1 MEEIKRQSRVQFID
15 FGRSVAICMML
26 QGHFI
31 SMSYADYD
39 VYMAEIFK
47 QGHSS
52 NLLFNS
58 WGFMRGLTAPLF
70 FTISG
75 TVFSYLLHLQL
86 KNSVDLRFW
95 ELKRVKKGVKRGLM
109 LLLIGYAL
117 QINFKYIGYYFQGHV
132 NPHFFTFHVLQC
144 IGVVILS
151 LISLTYLA
159 SKLRIPFHWMYL
171 TIGLTLFIGT
181 FFVRSTEAFLPPNFP
196 EFIQNM
202 IQGPETEFS
211 IFPWMGYV
219 FFGAFFGSLIAFFQ
233 LQEDK
238 KRLMKYTLLLSLG
251 AFVLGWLFTFLS
263 WLTPQYQLSAHPQN
277 LWYFDRLGFVFLLFT
292 VFIPVSEWRIAKS
305 PVFLGMGQNTF
316 FVYVAHAILLYGALV
331 GYSLRDLIQ
340 SKLSGFASTIGALLF
355 LVFFAYLVKY
365 LPFIKAFFR
374 NLRTKSEL

>member
-47 QGHSS
+47 HGHSS

-86 KNSVDLRFW
+86 KNSVDIRFL

-144 IGVVILS
+144 IGVGILS

-159 SKLRIPFHWMYL
+159 IKLRIPFHWMYL

-251 AFVLGWLFTFLS
+251 AFALGWLFTFLS

>member
-15 FGRSVAICMML
+15 FGRSIAICMML

-31 SMSYADYD
+31 SMSYAHYD
-39 VYMAEIFK
+39 LYMAEIFK
-47 QGHSS
+47 EGHSS

-86 KNSVDLRFW
+86 KTSLQLKFW
-95 ELKRVKKGVKRGLM
+95 DLKRVKKGIKRGVM
-109 LLLIGYAL
+109 LIVIGYIL
-117 QINFKYIGYYFQGHV
+117 QINFKYFGYYFKGHI

-144 IGVVILS
+144 IGLGILS
-151 LISLTYLA
+151 LISITYMSIRL
-159 SKLRIPFHWMYL
+159 KVPFHWMYL
-171 TIGLTLFIGT
+171 IIGLGLFIGT
-181 FFVRSTEAFLPPNFP
+181 FFVRSTDGYLPAHFP
-196 EFIQNM
+196 AFIQNM

-211 IFPWMGYV
+211 IFPWMGFV
-219 FFGAFFGSLIAFFQ
+219 FFGAFFGSLIAVFQ
-233 LQEDK
+233 WHEDK
-238 KRLMKYTLLLSLG
+238 KRLMKFSFILSLS
-251 AFVLGWLFTFLS
+251 AFAIGWLFTLLS

-292 VFIPVSEWRIAKS
+292 VFIPMSEWRIAKS
-305 PVFLGMGQNTF
+305 PLFLGMGQNTF
-316 FVYVAHAILLYGALV
+316 FVYVAHAILLYGAFI

-340 SKLSGFASTIGALLF
+340 SELSGFSSAIGALFF

-365 LPFIKAFFR
+365 LPFIQAFFR
-374 NLRTKSEL
+374 NLRMKSEL

>member
-1 MEEIKRQSRVQFID
+1 
-15 FGRSVAICMML
+15 
-26 QGHFI
+26 
-31 SMSYADYD
+31 
-39 VYMAEIFK
+39 
-47 QGHSS
+47 
-52 NLLFNS
+52 
-58 WGFMRGLTAPLF
+58 MRGLTAPLF

>member
-1 MEEIKRQSRVQFID
+1 MEEVKHQSRVHFID

-31 SMSYADYD
+31 SMSYVDYD
-39 VYMAEIFK
+39 LYMAEIFK

-86 KNSVDLRFW
+86 KKSESNRFW
-95 ELKRVKKGVKRGLM
+95 DLKRVRKGVKRGLM
-109 LLLIGYAL
+109 LLLIGYIL
-117 QINFKYIGYYFQGHV
+117 QINFKYFGYYFQGHV

-144 IGVVILS
+144 IGLGIIS
-151 LISLTYLA
+151 LIFITFLA
-159 SKLRIPFHWMYL
+159 NKWRIPYHWLYL
-171 TIGLTLFIGT
+171 IMGITLFIGT
-181 FFVRSTEAFLPPNFP
+181 FFVRSTDAYLPAHFP
-196 EFIQNM
+196 EIIQNM

-219 FFGAFFGSLIAFFQ
+219 FFGAFFGSLIAIYQ
-233 LQEDK
+233 LNEHK
-238 KRLMKYTLLLSLG
+238 KQLMKYTFFLALG
-251 AFVLGWLFTFLS
+251 AFALGWIFTFLS
-263 WLTPQYQLSAHPQN
+263 WLTPQYQMSSHPQN

-292 VFIPVSEWRIAKS
+292 AFIPMSEWRVAKNAL
-305 PVFLGMGQNTF
+305 FLGMGQNTF

-340 SKLSGFASTIGALLF
+340 SKLSGINSSLGALFF

-365 LPFIKAFFR
+365 LPSIKAFFR
-374 NLRTKSEL
+374 NLRKKSEL

>member
-1 MEEIKRQSRVQFID
+1 MEEIKQQSRVQFID

-47 QGHSS
+47 HGHSS

-86 KNSVDLRFW
+86 KNSVDIRFW

-144 IGVVILS
+144 IGVGILS

-159 SKLRIPFHWMYL
+159 IKLRIPFHWMYL
-171 TIGLTLFIGT
+171 TIGLALFIGT
-181 FFVRSTEAFLPPNFP
+181 FFVRSTESYLPAHFP

-251 AFVLGWLFTFLS
+251 AFALGWLFTFLS
-263 WLTPQYQLSAHPQN
+263 WLTPQYQLSVHPQN

-292 VFIPVSEWRIAKS
+292 VFITMSEWRIAKS

>member
-31 SMSYADYD
+31 SMSYANYD
-39 VYMAEIFK
+39 LYMAEIFK

-52 NLLFNS
+52 NFLFNS

-86 KNSVDLRFW
+86 KNSEHLRFW
-95 ELKRVKKGVKRGLM
+95 DLKRVKKGMKRGLM
-109 LLLIGYAL
+109 LLIIGYAL
-117 QINFKYIGYYFQGHV
+117 QINFKYLGYYFQGHV

-144 IGVVILS
+144 IGVGILS
-151 LISLTYLA
+151 LIFLTYIA
-159 SKLRIPFHWMYL
+159 IKLIIPFHWMYL

-181 FFVRSTEAFLPPNFP
+181 FFVRSTEAYLPAHFP

-219 FFGAFFGSLIAFFQ
+219 FFGAFFGSLLAFFQ
-233 LQEDK
+233 LHEDK
-238 KRLMKYTLLLSLG
+238 KRLMKYTILLSLG
-251 AFVLGWLFTFLS
+251 AFALGWLFTFLS

-292 VFIPVSEWRIAKS
+292 VFIPMSEWRISKS
-305 PVFLGMGQNTF
+305 PLFLGMGQNTF

-340 SKLSGFASTIGALLF
+340 SKLSGLFATIGALIF

>member
-1 MEEIKRQSRVQFID
+1 MEQKISHPRVQFID
-15 FGRSVAICMML
+15 FGRSIAICMML

-31 SMSYADYD
+31 SMSYAEYD
-39 VYMAEIFK
+39 FYMAEIFND
-47 QGHSS
+47 GHSS
-52 NLLFNS
+52 NLLFNA

-86 KNSVDLRFW
+86 KNSPHLRFW
-95 ELKRVKKGVKRGLM
+95 ELKRVKKGLNRGL
-109 LLLIGYAL
+109 LLLVIGYTL
-117 QINFKYIGYYFQGHV
+117 QINFKYIQYYFQGNF

-144 IGVVILS
+144 IGLGILS
-151 LISLTYLA
+151 LILLTYLA
-159 SKLRIPFHWMYL
+159 IRLRIPIHWMYVCV
-171 TIGLTLFIGT
+171 GLGIFVGT
-181 FFVRSTEAFLPPNFP
+181 FFVRSTEGYLPANFP
-196 EFIQNM
+196 AFIQNM

-219 FFGAFFGSLIAFFQ
+219 FFGAFFGSLIAF
-233 LQEDK
+233 LRLHENK
-238 KRLMKYTLLLSLG
+238 KRLMKYSIYISIG
-251 AFVLGWLFTFLS
+251 AFTIGWLFTFLS

-292 VFIPVSEWRIAKS
+292 VFIPMSEWKISKN

-340 SKLSGFASTIGALLF
+340 AKLSGYISFMGALVF

-365 LPFIKAFFR
+365 LPFITSFFR